1 MSGAEGH
8 SGLDLSVVIPAYN
21 EAASLREL
29 VPAVVRVCAA
39 TGLTFEVWIVDDGS
53 TDDTGAV
60 AEALHA
66 EDERVGLLA
75 LRRNFGKSAALKTG
89 FEHAAGAAVVT
100 MDADLQDDPE
110 EIPMLLA
117 ALDDGLDL
125 VSGWKRT
132 RHDPISKTWPSRFF
146 NRVVARVTGI
156 PIHDFNCGLKAY
168 RAEVTHAIALYG
180 EMHRFL
186 PVLAHRQ
193 GFRVGEREVRHH
205 ARRYGQSKFGP
216 ARFVNGFLD
225 LLEVVFLAGG
235 SRTPL
240 HVFGRIG
247 TVCLLLGGAINVYMF
262 VVWLLQGGL
271 RVRPLLLFGVILI
284 ILGIQ
289 FISIG
294 LLAALI
300 HAPASRDRDYPLGRT
315 IPTPGARTGE
325 PATGSLLG
333 FLGRASRPES
343 AEGAGPHRSGAFPG
357 VPKAATGAGAGRSGE
372 STAEEMKEPGRS
384 ESRAT
389 DEPGRLEKGME

>member
-1 MSGAEGH
+1 MKLDESD
-8 SGLDLSVVIPAYN
+8 SGLDVTVVIPAFN
-21 EAASLREL
+21 EAESLAEL
-29 VPAVVRVCAA
+29 VPHVARVLD
-39 TGLTFEVWIVDDGS
+39 GQGIGFEVLVVDDGS
-53 TDDTGAV
+53 SDDTVDVVTG
-60 AEALHA
+60 LHA
-66 EDERVGLLA
+66 VDGRVGLLS

-89 FEHAAGAAVVT
+89 FEHAQGRYVIT

-110 EIPMLLA
+110 ELPLLIA
-117 ALDDGLDL
+117 DLEGGLDL

-146 NRVVARVTGI
+146 NGVVSRVTGI
-156 PIHDFNCGLKAY
+156 PLHDFNCGLKAY
-168 RAEVTHAIALYG
+168 RAEVTRSVALYG

-186 PVLAHRQ
+186 PVLAHTQ
-193 GFRVGEREVRHH
+193 GFRVGEREVKHH

-240 HVFGRIG
+240 HVFGRVG
-247 TVCLLLGGAINVYMF
+247 TACLVLGGVINVYMF
-262 VVWLLQGGL
+262 ILWLVEGAL

-300 HAPASRDRDYPLGRT
+300 HAPASRERDYPLGHT
-315 IPTPGARTGE
+315 LLPLGSDEGQART
-325 PATGSLLG
+325 TGSLLG
-333 FLGRASRPES
+333 FLHRHGQGESHRGQSERASE
-343 AEGAGPHRSGAFPG
+343 AGS
-357 VPKAATGAGAGRSGE
+357 VVNRSGE
-372 STAEEMKEPGRS
+372 
-384 ESRAT
+384 
-389 DEPGRLEKGME
+389 KGTE